1 MLVKGWSYDTKTGI
15 LTLTANG
22 FISQKFDIGLGYDPS
37 KFEVCTDNSVGIVSV
52 IKGSIKYN
60 GPCPHAGRPSVCQI
74 CPGVPTP
81 PVITSSATAI
91 TSTQSK
97 TTSSS
102 STSSIATTSTTS
114 SKPKPTTVST
124 SSIASTTTPDGS
136 YSTSFVT
143 VTAETTKVVTITSCS
158 NNACHPTTAPTGL
171 TVVTLT
177 TSDVKTVV
185 TTYCPLTQTVTLVLP
200 VPRLSIWVA
209 QPVTLVTTGT
219 LVKVLVSVMAV
230 LLPVPVL
237 VSKLDL
243 ISSKITT
250 FKSYPFCL
258 TNTSL
263 FFLYFS
269 GK

>member
-1 MLVKGWSYDTKTGI
+1 MSLPQTFKVANFGANGSHKIGLNLPLLSITIAGKKGWSYDTKTGI

-102 STSSIATTSTTS
+102 STSSVATTSTTS

-185 TTYCPLTQTVTLVLP
+185 TTYCPLTQTVTLGV
-200 VPRLSIWVA
+200 
-209 QPVTLVTTGT
+209 TGT
-219 LVKVLVSVMAV
+219 KTV
-230 LLPVPVL
+230 
-237 VSKLDL
+237 DL
-243 ISSKITT
+243 GCPTG
-250 FKSYPFCL
+250 
-258 TNTSL
+258 
-263 FFLYFS
+263 YF
-269 GK
+269 GLQRVHW

>member
-1 MLVKGWSYDTKTGI
+1 M
-15 LTLTANG
+15 TLTANG

-185 TTYCPLTQTVTLVLP
+185 TTYCPLTQTVTLGV
-200 VPRLSIWVA
+200 
-209 QPVTLVTTGT
+209 TGT
-219 LVKVLVSVMAV
+219 KTVDLGCPTGYFGYNGYIGKGVSIGHGGAAA
-230 LLPVPVL
+230 
-237 VSKLDL
+237 SASAGFQIGFDIFKT
-243 ISSKITT
+243 TT

>member
-1 MLVKGWSYDTKTGI
+1 M
-15 LTLTANG
+15 TLTANG

-185 TTYCPLTQTVTLVLP
+185 TTYCPLTQTVTLGV
-200 VPRLSIWVA
+200 
-209 QPVTLVTTGT
+209 TGT
-219 LVKVLVSVMAV
+219 KTVDLGCPTGYFGYNGYIGKGVSIGHGGAAA
-230 LLPVPVL
+230 
-237 VSKLDL
+237 SASAGFQIDL
-243 ISSKITT
+243 ISSKPPLL
-250 FKSYPFCL
+250 KSYPFCL

>member
-1 MLVKGWSYDTKTGI
+1 M
-15 LTLTANG
+15 TLTANG

-97 TTSSS
+97 LLVPHLLQVLLLLVLPVVNLSLLLFLLALLLLQLLQMDLTLPHSSLLLLKPLRLLLSLLVLTMLVIQQLLQLVLLS
-102 STSSIATTSTTS
+102 S
-114 SKPKPTTVST
+114 
-124 SSIASTTTPDGS
+124 
-136 YSTSFVT
+136 
-143 VTAETTKVVTITSCS
+143 
-158 NNACHPTTAPTGL
+158 HL
-171 TVVTLT
+171 LL
-177 TSDVKTVV
+177 DVKTVV

-219 LVKVLVSVMAV
+219 LVR
-230 LLPVPVL
+230 
-237 VSKLDL
+237 
-243 ISSKITT
+243 
-250 FKSYPFCL
+250 C
-258 TNTSL
+258 
-263 FFLYFS
+263 
-269 GK
+269 